1 MVVAGWVCRH
11 YGVENEKVLVSVF
24 AIPTSWILYSSL
36 VGVESIRDWLL
47 MVGSLGLAE
56 ILYIVIR

>member
-1 MVVAGWVCRH
+1 MVVAGWVCQH
-11 YGVENEKVLVSVF
+11 NGVENEKVLVSVF
-24 AIPTSWILYSSL
+24 AIPASWILYSSI